1 MLPLTDKIRLQKRY
15 KEIARKRYESN
26 PIAENLLEYEKAKRE
41 LDKLT
46 KGSNANR

>member
-26 PIAENLLEYEKAKRE
+26 PIAENLLEYETAKRE
-41 LDKLT
+41 LEKLT
-46 KGSNANR
+46 NNSRGNK